1 MAATSLAARC
11 TACHTIFRVVP
22 DQLRVSEGWVRC
34 GRCSE
39 VFNAAQNL
47 VDMETGALR
56 RPADESR
63 GKAAAGLAPLSSPD
77 PAPAAAAAA
86 AADAPADAPERLPEQ
101 PAPAVDDGPAAAPP
115 EDDPHADPA
124 DKPAFVRQ
132 AERAERWR
140 RPGVRAM
147 LAVLAV
153 LGLAGLA
160 GQVTHEYRDLVAAR
174 FPAARPLLERAC
186 ASLGCTVE
194 PAHAIDSLGVDS
206 SGLVRVEKSSIYK
219 LQVALRNRA
228 GIDLALPALDLTL
241 TDSQGRLIAR
251 KVLHPAEL
259 GAQQVTIGAG
269 RELALQATLQA
280 AGDASATPIA
290 GYTIELFYP

>member
-1 MAATSLAARC
+1 MAGTSLAARC

-47 VDMETGALR
+47 VDMETGAPHR
-56 RPADESR
+56 VADSGR
-63 GKAAAGLAPLSSPD
+63 GPTAAGLAPLSAPD
-77 PAPAAAAAA
+77 PAPSPPPSAE
-86 AADAPADAPERLPEQ
+86 PAGVRERPPE
-101 PAPAVDDGPAAAPP
+101 PATAAAPDDAGAAP
-115 EDDPHADPA
+115 PDADPHADPA
-124 DKPAFVRQ
+124 DKPTFVRQ

-140 RPGVRAM
+140 RPGVRAT
-147 LAVLAV
+147 LAVLV
-153 LGLAGLA
+153 LQGLAGLA
-160 GQVTHEYRDLVAAR
+160 AQVAHEYRDLMAAR
-174 FPAARPLLERAC
+174 FPATRPLLERAC

-194 PAHAIDSLGVDS
+194 PAHAIDSLSVES
-206 SGLVRVEKSSIYK
+206 SGLARVEKSSIYK

-228 GIDLALPALDLTL
+228 GIDVALPALDLTL

-251 KVLHPAEL
+251 KVLHTAEL
-259 GAQQVTIGAG
+259 GAQQVTIAAG

-280 AGDASATPIA
+280 AGDASASPIA